1 MLRFTHGLE
10 ADIVRG
16 IHVGGVLAVT
26 MLATAC
32 GVGEARPAEQAE
44 RARVLQPMDLV
55 TVAEGQIEE
64 GLAISGPLD
73 PYRSVEVRAQLAGE
87 LLSVS
92 VERGTE
98 VEAGAVLGRYN
109 AVTVRSQLLGARASV
124 AAADAAVASAT
135 HRLESTEALYAAGAV
150 SRQDVRQARS
160 AAEAALAQAAA
171 ARAQLAQAEEVE
183 RRTVLRAPTGGIVSA
198 RLVSAGEA
206 VAPGQPLFRI
216 VDTDT
221 LELAARVP
229 VSGLGSF
236 RVGDPVV
243 FRIDGASDRLL
254 TGYVDRIEPM
264 ADPSTRQVVVY
275 ARLPNTDGGLVG
287 GLYATG
293 TIVLRT
299 VRGAALSVTSLAEG
313 PDGERYVLV
322 VEDGRAERRTVR
334 VLGEDRSSGEVV
346 VEGLDPGTLVLA
358 RPGGLRG
365 GEAVRLAGDTVESA
379 AGESLP

>member
-1 MLRFTHGLE
+1 
-10 ADIVRG
+10 VRG
-16 IHVGGVLAVT
+16 IHVAGVLAVT
-26 MLATAC
+26 VLATGC
-32 GVGEARPAEQAE
+32 GVGEAEQAE
-44 RARVLQPMDLV
+44 RVRLLQPMDVV

-87 LLSVS
+87 LVSVN
-92 VERGTE
+92 VERGNA
-98 VEAGAVLGRYN
+98 VEAGAVLGRYD
-109 AVTVRSQLLGARASV
+109 AATVRSQLLGARAAV
-124 AAADAAVASAT
+124 AAAEAAVATAS
-135 HRLESTEALYAAGAV
+135 HRLESVEALYAAGAV
-150 SRQDVRQARS
+150 SRQDLVQARS
-160 AAEAALAQAAA
+160 AAEAAVAQVAAA
-171 ARAQLAQAEEVE
+171 AAQLAQSEEAD
-183 RRTVLRAPTGGIVSA
+183 RRTVLRAPSGGIVSA

-243 FRIDGASDRLL
+243 FRIDAASDRLL

-275 ARLPNTDGGLVG
+275 ARLPNTDGALVG

-299 VRGAALSVTSLAEG
+299 VRGAALPAASVAEA
-313 PDGERYVLV
+313 PDGGRHVLV
-322 VEDGRAERRTVR
+322 IEDGRASRREVR
-334 VLGEDRSSGEVV
+334 VLGEDRASGQVV
-346 VEGLDPGTLVLA
+346 VEGLEPGALVIA
-358 RPGGLRG
+358 RPGRLEG
-365 GEAVRLAGDTVESA
+365 GEAVQLA
-379 AGESLP
+379 AGLYDPEAGEVRP